1 MNEDIFEET
10 LEKPEGTIKNGQS
23 RGNIGYTSH
32 RTKTNK
38 QNTTQKIKKMSN
50 IDPIKHRA

>member
-23 RGNIGYTSH
+23 RGNIWYTSH
-32 RTKTNK
+32 RTKTKK
-38 QNTTQKIKKMSN
+38 QNKNKKQKTQHN
-50 IDPIKHRA
+50 TEN

>member
-23 RGNIGYTSH
+23 RGNIWYTSH
-32 RTKTNK
+32 RTKTKRQNK
-38 QNTTQKIKKMSN
+38 KQKTQHNTEN
-50 IDPIKHRA
+50 